1 MGKVEPFETY
11 TIGYDP
17 ASKGDG
23 KPLVIRNSRGKV
35 VKIDRMTRLGWDA
48 QWDKIAMYSAM
59 YNGAVVNFGQT
70 GLGETIG
77 SQLIKR
83 GLTVNPINEQGSNK
97 AKLVEDFAIIVE
109 QGWCEIPWSQ
119 EVENQLKDYISV
131 SRDGRSTQYRNATD
145 GEHDDIV
152 SALYFCFAD
161 FQIPTVNLPWVGL
174 VAGIEKAI

>member
-1 MGKVEPFETY
+1 
-11 TIGYDP
+11 
-17 ASKGDG
+17 
-23 KPLVIRNSRGKV
+23 
-35 VKIDRMTRLGWDA
+35 MTRLGWDA

-59 YNGAVVNFGQT
+59 YNGATVNFGQT

-97 AKLVEDFAIIVE
+97 SKLVEDLAIIVE

-131 SRDGRSTQYRNATD
+131 SRDGRSTQYKNATD

-161 FQIPTVNLPWVGL
+161 FQMPTVTLPWVGL